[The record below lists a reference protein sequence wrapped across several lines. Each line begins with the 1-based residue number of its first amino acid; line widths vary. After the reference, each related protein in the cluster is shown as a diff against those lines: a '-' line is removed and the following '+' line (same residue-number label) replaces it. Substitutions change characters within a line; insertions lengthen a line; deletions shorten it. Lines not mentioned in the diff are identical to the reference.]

1 MYIEKLVV
9 KLDLENLENNTDRFK
24 IKFIKLYDGT
34 EVIDEIELNNR
45 TKDSNKFE
53 FTGSG
58 YTISNKIE
66 SDIKDYFIDIISI
79 VKNVAN
85 DVSFKISKIY
95 RDMKEKKVSEHRLD
109 IDNVAMFIVY
119 KDETLEEEITNCLNE
134 YIGDIITLYRLENV
148 KHNVNH
154 ILNRYNIKLYT
165 SLEADKNIVKVMFSN
180 KEKDVKIKLED
191 KYDDVYNTRYGYICS
206 VDPKSQ
212 DPQYR

>member
-9 KLDLENLENNTDRFK
+9 KVDLENLENNTDKFK
-24 IKFIKLYDGT
+24 ILFIKLYDGT
-34 EVIDEIELNNR
+34 EVIDEIELKNR
-45 TKDSNKFE
+45 KENTDYFQ
-53 FTGSG
+53 FTGND
-58 YTISNKIE
+58 YNICTKIE
-66 SDIKDYFIDIISI
+66 NEIKGYFRDIISI
-79 VKNVAN
+79 KENVAN
-85 DVSFKISKIY
+85 DISYKFISLY
-95 RDMKEKKVSEHRLD
+95 KEMKEKKVSEHRLD

-154 ILNRYNIKLYT
+154 ILNRYDIKLYT

-206 VDPKSQ
+206 ADYKSQ